1 MKEYNDVKRAAD
13 AALRGLIRTIYSNL
27 DEDDAN
33 KLCMELSLS
42 LFSSTLDISLPVN
55 KFFEELQSKSINYQ
69 LILIDSLIKAKV
81 DFDKGEIDEDNLI

>member
-1 MKEYNDVKRAAD
+1 MKEYKDVKRAAD